1 MINIISLDSINTLLL
16 RVSEEVLD
24 KNLNKFILHNLKEKN
39 NFTKNHSIF
48 YNYLNLTKEYFV
60 CFFEKSANNLTIID
74 LILEYLKNKNIVE
87 KKVLVYYEE
96 YFLLFDSSKFYYFQK
111 IDKELK
117 SQDINEYIKKR
128 FMFYIDEIYYINKSD
143 LPENNLLKS
152 TLNYIKSNTN
162 IKIYF
167 SYLFVLLMI
176 FLGLVFYNY
185 YIEVLE
191 SREKLL
197 LEEKEKIQK
206 NSIVLKNRL
215 YYKLSLLFYEIDEN
229 DLKVL
234 KLDYS
239 KKSLNLTLF
248 SKNRDNAYNFF
259 KQYKNIKINSFLKN
273 GDGYEINTSF
283 AF

>member
-1 MINIISLDSINTLLL
+1 MINIISLNSINTLLL

-74 LILEYLKNKNIVE
+74 LILEYLKNNNIVE

-143 LPENNLLKS
+143 
-152 TLNYIKSNTN
+152 
-162 IKIYF
+162 
-167 SYLFVLLMI
+167 
-176 FLGLVFYNY
+176 
-185 YIEVLE
+185 
-191 SREKLL
+191 
-197 LEEKEKIQK
+197 
-206 NSIVLKNRL
+206 
-215 YYKLSLLFYEIDEN
+215 
-229 DLKVL
+229 
-234 KLDYS
+234 
-239 KKSLNLTLF
+239 
-248 SKNRDNAYNFF
+248 
-259 KQYKNIKINSFLKN
+259 
-273 GDGYEINTSF
+273 
-283 AF
+283 